1 LFNFRAQQQS
11 NQRKTFL
18 LLGVMGSLTA
28 FVIYAFAL
36 YLGYASI
43 GVIPIAIGIS
53 VIGVWGSYYSSDKIV
68 LSMTG
73 AKVIDHNTAPQLFN
87 LVHEITIASGL
98 PMPKVAIV
106 EDDAP
111 NAFATGRDPDH
122 AVIAFTTGILRVMDR
137 EQLQGVA
144 AHELAHVANRDTLV
158 SAVAATTAGAIALM
172 SDFLIRMSL
181 FGGGRRDSN
190 GGENPFDIWREL
202 GNVMTENVTVV
213 RDNAKLEQT
222 IGIIDE
228 LQNRYAKVSVSD
240 SSGWTNQTL
249 PFTRQLGNMLTLG
262 RIIAKGALHRDE
274 SRGAHYKPEFPNR
287 DDDRFQKTTV
297 ATFDP
302 SNPRDPEIGYEAV
315 DLSQIKPRA
324 RVYTSGS
331 TKPAGSKE

>member
-1 LFNFRAQQQS
+1 MSNFRALQKS

-36 YLGYASI
+36 FLGYTTL
-43 GVIPIAIGIS
+43 GVIPIAVGIS
-53 VIGVWGSYYSSDKIV
+53 VISVWGSYYSSDKIV
-68 LSMTG
+68 LAMTG
-73 AKVIDHNTAPQLFN
+73 AKVIDHDTAPQLFN

-111 NAFATGRDPDH
+111 NAFATGRDPEH

-172 SDFLIRMSL
+172 SDFLLRISL

-190 GGENPFDIWREL
+190 GGSNPFIIVAALVAALLAPIAAVLLKAAISRKRESL
-202 GNVMTENVTVV
+202 ADATAVAFTRNPAGLRRALETLAADSTVV
-213 RDNAKLEQT
+213 HQKSNAVAHMWIESPLDSKMTSKLFATHPAIEERIASLRALEQT
-222 IGIIDE
+222 GPRPD
-228 LQNRYAKVSVSD
+228 
-240 SSGWTNQTL
+240 
-249 PFTRQLGNMLTLG
+249 
-262 RIIAKGALHRDE
+262 
-274 SRGAHYKPEFPNR
+274 
-287 DDDRFQKTTV
+287 TV
-297 ATFDP
+297 
-302 SNPRDPEIGYEAV
+302 
-315 DLSQIKPRA
+315 
-324 RVYTSGS
+324 
-331 TKPAGSKE
+331 